1 MTKASKN
8 THETSQGWTDPR
20 SSLSIEHEDNKL
32 HVYGTVCHH
41 DAEFRFSLRQQ
52 STGGAVMRGSVSV
65 ISPIDGQIMQISGR
79 EKTAKLEEL
88 KAKRP
93 KYLDDM
99 SGKRLPEL
107 NLTTSVHTM
116 SLDPADIKK
125 AVLGAVLRLYTAYA
139 HQIHRAFD
147 QISRPDTI
155 TPITAA
161 HKNVDK
167 FMESNHRKLSS
178 KVYTQCR
185 NDILTMCADLP
196 SKPMSDFT
204 QSQIESFFKSRNL
217 SQRKKDLLAA
227 FWLYCLQA
235 GICIGTSP
243 FPVKQK
249 RKLSPNVAARNAV
262 RPDIL
267 SLDEQDKLYNCL
279 DAECTG
285 GDCGIALQIW
295 KGFSAKTA
303 CEKTWGDLLWK
314 EGHNDYARIKHSRPN
329 LVGATHDFTAPI
341 FPAGALL
348 LRKRYLSL
356 VEKYDEETLKKMPIV
371 SQSSNPKKAM
381 TAEALVAYTTM
392 RLHSIGLSYAAL
404 QALGKSTP
412 QKIAVSKLLLHNTFL
427 NNVYYRCALENE
439 EGTAKFLCGES
450 LSSNTTDDNYTCFS
464 DDEAGERLHNIM
476 SVLTP
481 EQAIDV
487 DDSPKVLPNGRV
499 QHTYAPETTR
509 QRVGHVGVYKL
520 QPGEE
525 IIIKCPHGV
534 KGSVTT
540 RAYNEDGS
548 LRRKTQKRKN
558 DTK

>member
-1 MTKASKN
+1 MKKDSKN
-8 THETSQGWTDPR
+8 ASSANQDWGDPR
-20 SSLSIEHEDNKL
+20 NSFYTEHEGNKL
-32 HVYGTVCHH
+32 HVYGTIYHH
-41 DAEFRFSLRQQ
+41 NAEFRFSLRQQ

-65 ISPIDGQIMQISGR
+65 ISPVDGQIMQMTGR

-93 KYLDDM
+93 EYYDAM
-99 SGKRLPEL
+99 AGKRFPEL
-107 NLTTSVHTM
+107 NLTTSVHTN
-116 SLDPADIKK
+116 SLNIDEVKA
-125 AVLGAVLRLYTAYA
+125 AVLGAVLRLYTANA
-139 HQIHRAFD
+139 GQVHRAFD

-167 FMESNHRKLSS
+167 FMEVNHRKLSS

-204 QSQIESFFKSRNL
+204 QAQIEAFFKAKKH

-235 GICIGTSP
+235 GICIGASP

-262 RPDIL
+262 RPDVL
-267 SLDEQDKLYNCL
+267 SLEEQDKLYNCL

-371 SQSSNPKKAM
+371 SLRSNPKKAM
-381 TAEALVAYTTM
+381 TPDALVAHTTM
-392 RLHSIGLSYAAL
+392 RLHSIGLSYASL
-404 QALGKSTP
+404 QALGKNTP
-412 QKIAVSKLLLHNTFL
+412 EKIAVSKLLLHNTFF
-427 NNVYYRCALENE
+427 NNVYYRCALESE

-464 DDEAGERLHNIM
+464 DEEAGERLHNIM

-481 EQAIDV
+481 EQAVDV
-487 DDSPKVLPNGRV
+487 DDSPKVLPDGRV

-509 QRVGHVGVYKL
+509 QRVGHVGHYRL

-525 IIIKCPHGV
+525 IVIKCPHGV

-540 RAYNEDGS
+540 RGYNADGT
-548 LRRKTQKRKN
+548 LRRKTQRKSH

>member
-1 MTKASKN
+1 MKKASKN
-8 THETSQGWTDPR
+8 APGANQDWGDPR
-20 SSLSIEHEDNKL
+20 SSFCIEHENNKL

-41 DAEFRFSLRQQ
+41 NAEFRFSLRQQ

-65 ISPIDGQIMQISGR
+65 VSPIDGQIMQMAGK
-79 EKTAKLEEL
+79 EKTAKLEEI

-93 KYLDDM
+93 KYYDTM
-99 SGKRLPEL
+99 AGRRFPEL
-107 NLTTSVHTM
+107 NLATSVHTN
-116 SLDPADIKK
+116 SLDIDEVKT
-125 AVLGAVLRLYTAYA
+125 AVLGAVLRLYTANA
-139 HQIHRAFD
+139 GQIHRAFD
-147 QISRPDTI
+147 RISRPDTI

-161 HKNVDK
+161 HKNVDR
-167 FMESNHRKLSS
+167 FMEINHRKLSA
-178 KVYTQCR
+178 KVYARYR
-185 NDILTMCADLP
+185 NDILEMCADLP
-196 SKPMSDFT
+196 CRPMSDFT
-204 QSQIESFFKSRNL
+204 QAQIEAFFKAKKH

-235 GICIGTSP
+235 GICIGASP

-371 SQSSNPKKAM
+371 SQRSNPKKAM
-381 TAEALVAYTTM
+381 TPDALVAHTTM
-392 RLHSIGLSYAAL
+392 RLHSIGLSYASL
-404 QALGKSTP
+404 QALGKNTP
-412 QKIAVSKLLLHNTFL
+412 EKIAVSKLLLHNTFF
-427 NNVYYRCALENE
+427 NNVYYRCALESE

-464 DDEAGERLHNIM
+464 DEEAGERLHNIM

-481 EQAIDV
+481 EQAVDV
-487 DDSPKVLPNGRV
+487 DDSPKVLPDGRV

-509 QRVGHVGVYKL
+509 QRVGHVGHYRL

-525 IIIKCPHGV
+525 IVIKCPHGV

-540 RAYNEDGS
+540 RGYNADGT
-548 LRRKTQKRKN
+548 LRRKTQRKSH

>member
-1 MTKASKN
+1 MKKTNGK
-8 THETSQGWTDPR
+8 SQDWGDPR
-20 SSLSIEHEDNKL
+20 NSFYTEHEGNKL
-32 HVYGTVCHH
+32 HVFGTIYHH
-41 DAEFRFSLRQQ
+41 NAEFRFSLRQQ

-65 ISPIDGQIMQISGR
+65 VSPLDGQIMQMVGK
-79 EKTAKLEEL
+79 EKTAKLEEI

-93 KYLDDM
+93 KYYDAM
-99 SGKRLPEL
+99 AGKRLPEL
-107 NLTTSVHTM
+107 NLSTSVHAN
-116 SLDPADIKK
+116 SLNIDEIKA
-125 AVLGAVLRLYTAYA
+125 AVLGAVLRLYTTNAS
-139 HQIHRAFD
+139 QIHRAFD
-147 QISRPDTI
+147 RILRPDTI

-161 HKNVDK
+161 HKSVDK
-167 FMESNHRKLSS
+167 FMEINHRKLST
-178 KVYTQCR
+178 KVYAQYR
-185 NDILTMCADLP
+185 EDILAMCANLP
-196 SKPMSDFT
+196 DRPMSGFT
-204 QSQIESFFKSRNL
+204 QAQIEAYFKAKKL

-235 GICIGTSP
+235 GICIGASP

-279 DAECTG
+279 DAECAG

-303 CEKTWGDLLWK
+303 CEKTWDDLLWK

-356 VEKYDEETLKKMPIV
+356 AEKYDEETLKKMPIV

-381 TAEALVAYTTM
+381 TPEALVAHTTM
-392 RLHSIGLSYAAL
+392 RLHSIGLSYASL

-427 NNVYYRCALENE
+427 NNIYYRCALESE

-464 DDEAGERLHNIM
+464 DEEAGERLHNIM
-476 SVLTP
+476 SCLIP
-481 EQAIDV
+481 EEAIDA
-487 DDSPKVLPNGRV
+487 DTTPKVLHDGRM
-499 QHTYAPETTR
+499 QYTYTPETTR
-509 QRVGHVGVYKL
+509 QRVGHVGHYKL

-525 IIIKCPHGV
+525 IVIKCPHGV

-540 RAYNEDGS
+540 RGYNADGT

-558 DTK
+558 DTKK